1 MDMQEIHERRA
12 AKGLTQKAL
21 CALAGVH
28 PTTYSALM
36 RPGSGR
42 WPSTRTLKKLA
53 DALERAPRPEAAE

>member
-1 MDMQEIHERRA
+1 MDMQEIDRGRA
-12 AKGLTQKAL
+12 SAGLTQKAL

-42 WPSTRTLKKLA
+42 MANSRTLKKLA